1 MEDGKK
7 KPLKFRTMEIKGF
20 GIKPPVFSASGL
32 PSVDVKTLNIL
43 AGDPD
48 NQNYGKAYDHFK

>member
-1 MEDGKK
+1 
-7 KPLKFRTMEIKGF
+7 MEIKGF